1 LLTTAQPD
9 LIVDGQQV
17 SPLQWLRD
25 GGDVEVV
32 RAIVEAADWA
42 GR

>member
-9 LIVDGQQV
+9 LVVDGQPV

-25 GGDVEVV
+25 GGDVRAV
-32 RAIVEAADWA
+32 RTILAAAAWA
-42 GR
+42 SR